1 MMEGPEDT
9 EVRRTLKAH
18 VEYFV
23 APADLR
29 AQIVSSVRGSSAST
43 RRPSRSFSEQ
53 LRDWFAL
60 PIPRLAAG
68 FAAGVLVTL
77 LGARFFAASAA
88 DDATVVALLSD
99 HTRALMAD
107 STIEVASSNSHTVK
121 PWLSAKLGYSPDV
134 VDLSQEGYPLIGGR
148 RGYLGSTP
156 VAVMAYAYKE
166 HEIDLYALTAES
178 ATRVGARLA
187 GRDGYNVRS
196 WSRGGMRYIA
206 VSDVAGDRLDEFVS
220 RIQAHQDH
228 TSD

>member
-1 MMEGPEDT
+1 
-9 EVRRTLKAH
+9 
-18 VEYFV
+18 
-23 APADLR
+23 
-29 AQIVSSVRGSSAST
+29 
-43 RRPSRSFSEQ
+43 